1 MKDFEE
7 KVFEVLENVCLEYNA
22 SKQDIYEALD
32 RFEIM
37 FFELHNVKDEN
48 EMWEV
53 HIKVMEVQKNEH
65 KLFW

>member
-7 KVFEVLENVCLEYNA
+7 KVFEVLEKVCLEYNA

-37 FFELHNVKDEN
+37 FFELYNVKDEN
-48 EMWEV
+48 EE
-53 HIKVMEVQKNEH
+53 
-65 KLFW
+65 

>member
-1 MKDFEE
+1 MWYNDNREKYSLEEVKSMKDFEE

-48 EMWEV
+48 EM
-53 HIKVMEVQKNEH
+53 
-65 KLFW
+65 

>member
-1 MKDFEE
+1 MNIENKSKPNFLEEDKIMKDFEE
-7 KVFEVLENVCLEYNA
+7 KVFEVLEDICLEYNA

-48 EMWEV
+48 EM
-53 HIKVMEVQKNEH
+53 
-65 KLFW
+65 